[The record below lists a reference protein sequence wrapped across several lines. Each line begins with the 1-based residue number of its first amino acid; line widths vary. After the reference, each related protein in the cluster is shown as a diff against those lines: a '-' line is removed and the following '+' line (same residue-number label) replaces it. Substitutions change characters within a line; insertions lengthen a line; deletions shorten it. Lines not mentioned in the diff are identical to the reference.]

1 MPAGPG
7 PLVVVLLLSLLLLVA
22 GIHGRLQHE
31 EEEEEEEVQD
41 QEGGSSSFTLP
52 VWAPHVP
59 ESGEERR
66 EHFRALMAKDM
77 RRMMRQV
84 PELMSKT
91 DMFELPMRSAL
102 NIAQVGMYVVVV
114 RIGTPAL
121 PYSLALETANEVTWI
136 NCRLRRR
143 KGKHP
148 GRPHVPPAATT
159 MSIQVDD
166 DGGGGGSGGK
176 SKVTKVI
183 MNWYRPAKS
192 SSWRRFR
199 CSQRA
204 CMDLPYNTC
213 ESPDQNTSCT
223 YYQVMKDSTITSGIY
238 GQEKATVAVSDG
250 TMKKL
255 PGLVIGCSTFEHGGA
270 VNSHDGILS
279 LGNSPSSFGIAA
291 ARRFGGRLS
300 FCLLATTS
308 GRNASSYLTFGANP
322 AVQAPGTMET
332 PLLYRDVA
340 YGAHVTG
347 ILVGGQPLDIPP
359 EVWDEGPL
367 GNDNPEAGIILDTG
381 TSITY
386 LVSAVYDPVT
396 AALDSH
402 LAHLPKAE
410 IKGFEYCYNW
420 TFAGDGVDPAHNVTI
435 PSFSIEMAGDARL
448 AADAKS
454 IVVPEVVPGVVCL
467 GFNRISQGPS
477 IIGNVLMQE
486 HIWEIDHM
494 STVLRFRKDKCINHQ
509 QLNRHHKKASSSSSS
524 SSSSSPPPYP
534 AA

>member
-1 MPAGPG
+1 MPPGPG
-7 PLVVVLLLSLLLLVA
+7 PLVVVLLLGLLLFVA
-22 GIHGRLQHE
+22 GIHGRLQYE
-31 EEEEEEEVQD
+31 LEEEEEVQ
-41 QEGGSSSFTLP
+41 GGSSFSLP
-52 VWAPHVP
+52 MWAPHVP

-66 EHFRALMAKDM
+66 EHFRMLKAKDM
-77 RRMMRQV
+77 MRQRRMMRQV

-121 PYSLALETANEVTWI
+121 PYSLALETANDVTWI

-159 MSIQVDD
+159 MSVDV
-166 DGGGGGSGGK
+166 DGGGK
-176 SKVTKVI
+176 AKVKVI
-183 MNWYRPAKS
+183 KNWYRPAKS

-204 CMDLPYNTC
+204 CMELPYNTC
-213 ESPDQNTSCT
+213 QGPDQNTSCT
-223 YYQVMKDSTITSGIY
+223 YFQAMKDETITSGIY

-270 VNSHDGILS
+270 VDSHDGILS
-279 LGNSPSSFGIAA
+279 LGNSPASFGIAA
-291 ARRFGGRLS
+291 ASRFGGRLS
-300 FCLLATTS
+300 FCLLATS
-308 GRNASSYLTFGANP
+308 SSRNASSYLTFGANP
-322 AVQAPGTMET
+322 AVQGPGTMET
-332 PLLYRDVA
+332 PLLYRGVA

-347 ILVGGQPLDIPP
+347 IFVGGQPLDIPP
-359 EVWDEGPL
+359 EVWDEGTPERE
-367 GNDNPEAGIILDTG
+367 NPEAGVVFDTG
-381 TSITY
+381 TSITH
-386 LVSAVYDPVT
+386 LVPAVYDPVT
-396 AALDSH
+396 AELDRH
-402 LAHLPKAE
+402 LAHLERATVL
-410 IKGFEYCYNW
+410 GFEYCYNW
-420 TFAGDGVDPAHNVTI
+420 IFAGDGVDPAHNVTI
-435 PSFSIEMAGDARL
+435 PSFSIEMAGGARL
-448 AADAKS
+448 EADAKS
-454 IVVPEVVPGVVCL
+454 IVIPEVSEGVACL
-467 GFNRISQGPS
+467 GFNPTVQGPS

-494 STVLRFRKDKCINHQ
+494 GTMLRFRKDKCTDHQ
-509 QLNRHHKKASSSSSS
+509 QLNKHQKQQHSTSSSSSS
-524 SSSSSPPPYP
+524 SSSSSPSSSSSSSSFSP